1 MNAIRAIDPHRPLR
15 DFLRER
21 WERLPGTV
29 PGGNPYDDDATLLFD
44 ALRSAGR
51 RFVAGDPSVEFVLWL
66 DGRKVAMPQEFAPAA
81 EDADLQ
87 AYLQRLIRRHPNVDF
102 TVLLANPHLYSPS
115 LWARARAWVREV
127 ANEVGMPNGGADTCT
142 FLGHYR
148 RTPFGVHRGQ
158 MSVLTMPAIG
168 SKRFVLWPFA
178 YGDRHLDLQDSLE
191 FSAHMAAATVEEA
204 AHGDLLYWPADFW
217 HVADAPRKPTAAWN
231 IGFWW
236 DRPPLSRVLGA
247 ITETASAAGHALSNA
262 PSSFVW
268 REDAGERE
276 LHTARD
282 ALRALARSG
291 DLDDA
296 LAVQWA
302 RFASADGFRQ
312 SPPARPERRA
322 PRGKLRA
329 EGRIVL
335 RALRRR
341 RLCLAA
347 NGHVALLDRCPTAL
361 QAWLQALAAGETLS
375 PPRGADAGD
384 VLDFLAAAGALS
396 AADDAGEPR

>member
-1 MNAIRAIDPHRPLR
+1 MNARRAIDPQQRLR
-15 DFLRER
+15 DFLRAH

-29 PGGNPYDDDATLLFD
+29 PDGNPYDDAAMLFD
-44 ALRSAGR
+44 ALRIAGR

-66 DGRKVAMPQEFAPAA
+66 DGRKVAMTPDFAPAD

-87 AYLQRLIRRHPNVDF
+87 AYLRRLIDRWPDVDF
-102 TVLLANPHLYSPS
+102 TVLLANPHLYSRA
-115 LWARARAWVREV
+115 LWARARAWVRQV
-127 ANEVGMPNGGADTCT
+127 ADEVGMPNGGADTCT

-178 YGDRHLDLQDSLE
+178 YGDRHLDLQDSLD
-191 FSAHMAAATVEEA
+191 FSAHMDAAIVEEA
-204 AHGDLLYWPADFW
+204 ACGDLMYWPADFW

-236 DRPPLSRVLGA
+236 DRPPLARVLGA
-247 ITETASAAGHALSNA
+247 VAENASIGGHALSNA
-262 PSSFVW
+262 PLSFAW
-268 REDAGERE
+268 RGDAGERDLGAAHE
-276 LHTARD
+276 T
-282 ALRALARSG
+282 LRALTRSS
-291 DLDDA
+291 DLDEA

-312 SPPARPERRA
+312 PPPARAGRTP
-322 PRGKLRA
+322 PQGWLRA
-329 EGRIVL
+329 DGRIIV

-347 NGHVALLDRCPTAL
+347 NGHVALLERCPNAVRD
-361 QAWLQALAAGETLS
+361 WLLALAGGEVLP
-375 PPRGADAGD
+375 PPRGADADD
-384 VLDFLAAAGALS
+384 VLGFLS
-396 AADDAGEPR
+396 AADALRSADPGEPR